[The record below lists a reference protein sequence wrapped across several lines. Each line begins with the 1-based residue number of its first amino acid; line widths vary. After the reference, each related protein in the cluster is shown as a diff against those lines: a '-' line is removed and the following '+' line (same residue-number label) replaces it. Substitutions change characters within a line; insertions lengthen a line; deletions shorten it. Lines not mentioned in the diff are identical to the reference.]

1 MTKRQNTGQGILALS
16 MMVALIILPLLG
28 ILAFEVARYQLGM
41 QELQSVCDASAL
53 SGAAMLVTSRYQK
66 PADRLK
72 RFKEATTAAES
83 TLKST
88 FKGLPN
94 ESQDVLG
101 GNLRSAVN
109 VGVDGNLSLGTTPG
123 ECTFKVQAVDP
134 STLDVIAPDQFNAKA
149 IRVTAEF
156 TTQPAWNKFMGIMAV
171 FPIYRKATAGIPSA
185 DVVVCM
191 DVSGSM
197 DDSTRVSLVNRRFN
211 LPLPYHQDLVD
222 LYNAYVPLK
231 NALIQYIAKYPFD
244 QHKYPHYENGILT
257 GYGPAQPPAD
267 YDKNYC
273 IEHFYNPAK
282 AAWEAYINKRIYYG
296 QQLNPNFGKVEYGQV
311 ATGTLNDIVTRP
323 GYPYGTVAN
332 CLFPQNLNEINTFVG
347 NAEGNPALPTFNARE
362 RYFQETGSMAILN
375 PPPLPP
381 PAAACQIQASSGFP
395 SNYLCYCPPAPQGF
409 SDIIVHVDN
418 RANNVP
424 QAQPIFGTLGP
435 VAPQAILYKK
445 KREPNKGETYLF
457 NGIGYLTEAARGNLE
472 TARFNQLKT
481 LFQNNIS
488 SGELPAS
495 GKDGYQKAYFEMA
508 SQYCQP
514 VATAVDALENFY
526 QALNGA
532 GSSLKFGMVSFE
544 TNCATSSPG
553 FTNTVI
559 HDIANKF
566 PGNFAKIDIDSTSP
580 GPAVAK
586 KYPILMMP
594 LDDLRDPDAQIV
606 NDPYGNDKL
615 SMNDIFE
622 KYIVPLRSTNI
633 ASALNQG
640 LDLLDKS
647 PRKAYV
653 RQVMVLITDGVPTVD
668 LNGNPNPNAGEQLA
682 RQAAAVANQRQ
693 IPIFTIGVAQNQTI
707 QMKQD
712 QFLSSSTPTGL
723 AAISGNGAKYFSV
736 TKATMNSSDGSVNAI
751 SAAFLQ
757 VARGLVQLLE

>member
-1 MTKRQNTGQGILALS
+1 MTIRRNSGQGIVALS
-16 MMVALIILPLLG
+16 MLVALIILPLLG

-41 QELQSVCDASAL
+41 QELQSVCDAAAL
-53 SGAAMLVTSRYQK
+53 SGAAMLVTSKYQK

-72 RFKEATTAAES
+72 RFKEATAAAEN
-83 TLKST
+83 TLKSS
-88 FKGLPN
+88 FKSLKD
-94 ESQDVLG
+94 EKQDVLG
-101 GNLRSAVN
+101 STLRSAVN
-109 VGVDGNLSLGTTPG
+109 VGVDGALSLGTAPG

-134 STLDVIAPDQFNAKA
+134 STLQVIAADQFNAKA

-156 TTQPAWNKFMGIMAV
+156 TTQPAWNKFMGISSL
-171 FPIYRKATAGIPSA
+171 FPIYRKATAGVPSA
-185 DVVVCM
+185 DVLVCM

-211 LPLPYHQDLVD
+211 LPIQYHQDLID
-222 LYNAYVPLK
+222 LYNKYVPLK

-244 QHKYPHYENGILT
+244 QNKYPTYTNGVVT
-257 GYGPAQPPAD
+257 GYGPPQPPTD
-267 YDKNYC
+267 YEKNYC
-273 IEHFYNPAK
+273 IDHFYTPAK
-282 AAWEAYINKRIYYG
+282 AAWDAYINKRIFYG
-296 QQLNPNFGKVEYGQV
+296 QQLDPNFGKVEYGQV

-332 CLFPQNLNEINTFVG
+332 CLFPQNLNEINTFIG
-347 NAEGNPALPTFNARE
+347 HPEGNPSLPAFNARE

-381 PAAACQIQASSGFP
+381 PAAACQIEASPGFP

-418 RANNVP
+418 QTNVTP
-424 QAQPIFGTLGP
+424 QKQPIFGSLGPVTAQPIF
-435 VAPQAILYKK
+435 YKK
-445 KREPNKGETYLF
+445 KREPNKGEIYLF
-457 NGIGYLTEAARGNLE
+457 NGVGYLTEAARGNLE
-472 TARFNQLKT
+472 IARFNQLKT
-481 LFQNNIS
+481 LFKNNIR
-488 SGELPAS
+488 SGELPAK

-514 VATAVDALENFY
+514 VATSVDALENFY

-532 GSSLKFGMVSFE
+532 GSCLKFGLVSFE

-553 FTNTVI
+553 FTNTVM

-566 PGNFAKIDIDSTSP
+566 PGNIAKIDIDSTSP
-580 GPAVAK
+580 GPATPK

-594 LDDLRDPDAQIV
+594 LDDLKDPEAQIV
-606 NDPYGNDKL
+606 NDPYAPGQL

-633 ASALNQG
+633 AAALNQG
-640 LDLLDKS
+640 LDLLNAS
-647 PRKAYV
+647 PRKSYV
-653 RQVMVLITDGVPTVD
+653 RQVLVLITDGVPTVD
-668 LNGNPNPNAGEQLA
+668 LNGNPNPSAGEQLA
-682 RQAAAVANQRQ
+682 RQAALVANQRQ
-693 IPIFTIGVAQNQTI
+693 IPIFTIGVAQNETI
-707 QMKQD
+707 QLKQD
-712 QFLSSSTPTGL
+712 LLLSATSPGGI

-736 TKATMNSSDGSVNAI
+736 SKSTMSSSDGEVNAI

-757 VARGLVQLLE
+757 VARGLVQLLD